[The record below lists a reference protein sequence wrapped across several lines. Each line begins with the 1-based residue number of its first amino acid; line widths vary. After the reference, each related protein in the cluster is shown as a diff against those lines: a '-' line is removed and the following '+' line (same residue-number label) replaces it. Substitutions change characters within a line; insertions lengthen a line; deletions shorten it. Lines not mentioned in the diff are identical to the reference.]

1 MACYAYLIKFC
12 FPTAL
17 FCREHVVSILKI
29 PLSNGS
35 CYFDLIDSLPS
46 SRVGGM
52 ASRTRCKG
60 GTSFEA
66 LLRWYASSNFSESQC
81 EFIDSNRWVD
91 GMCDFDPRVFQSFVW
106 TETREDLNNHDA
118 F

>member
-60 GTSFEA
+60 RTSFEA